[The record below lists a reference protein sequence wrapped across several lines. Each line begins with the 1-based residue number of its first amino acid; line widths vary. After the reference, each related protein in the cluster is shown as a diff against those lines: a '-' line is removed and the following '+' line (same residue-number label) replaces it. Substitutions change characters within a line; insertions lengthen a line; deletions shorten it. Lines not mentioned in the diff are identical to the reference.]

1 MTFFTVEEQQVL
13 QLRAERLAR
22 STEAVVRVH
31 ERFISFRRANQTY
44 LLPAAGVLGVRP
56 LPSFTT
62 LPGCPPHVVGLVHLN
77 GHTVGVL
84 DLERLAEPR
93 APLPPTPWAVWVAEE
108 SKSALLVADE
118 VLDLLDVDV
127 ERLAAPLRG
136 AFGGRL
142 ASLVRAVL
150 PGPLMVLEAHSL
162 LDSELFR
169 PLQR

>member
-1 MTFFTVEEQQVL
+1 MTLFTVEEQRVL
-13 QLRAERLAR
+13 QLRAERLAK

-31 ERFISFRRANQTY
+31 QRFISFRRASQTY
-44 LLPAAGVLGVRP
+44 LLPAAEVLGVRP

-62 LPGCPPHVVGLVHLN
+62 LPGSPPHVVGLVHLN

-84 DLERLAEPR
+84 DLERLSEPR
-93 APLPPTPWAVWVAEE
+93 VALPPTPWSVWVAEGA
-108 SKSALLVADE
+108 KSALIVADE
-118 VLDLLDVDV
+118 VLDLVDVDV

-142 ASLVRAVL
+142 ATLVRAVL
-150 PGPLMVLEAHSL
+150 PGPLVVLEAHSL

-169 PLQR
+169 PLER